1 MTATRYLMLT
11 GLAALAAAAAV
22 HPAAAQRDRDRD
34 RSRDDYAF
42 RLDTT
47 VKLDRQGLVELAIT
61 SGDISVTGWERGE
74 VRVRAFSERGTIDF
88 DATSSRV
95 ALDARARGGR
105 TGDTHYEVTMP
116 VGARLQMRSTSG
128 QLSARGIRGEVDAR
142 SSSGEIEIVEVTRAT
157 AATLSGSVRMVR
169 VDGNVRV
176 STMSGEV
183 EIQRVTG
190 DVEVGSVSGEI
201 AVTEARSRY
210 VRAQTTSGSI
220 SFDGTVDP
228 AGRYQFGSHSGSVHL
243 TLPDSVGATLGVET
257 LSGEIESDFPMTL
270 MPGERVSSTHGRRF
284 EFKLGDGRARISA
297 GTFSGEIQIER
308 GSGRAK
314 REE

>member
-1 MTATRYLMLT
+1 MTVTRYCILT
-11 GLAALAAAAAV
+11 GLAALAVAVAV

-34 RSRDDYAF
+34 RSRDEYAT

-47 VKLDRQGLVELAIT
+47 VALDRDGLVELAIT
-61 SGDISVTGWERGE
+61 SGSIIVTGWDRGE

-88 DATSSRV
+88 AATSSRV
-95 ALDARARGGR
+95 ALDARPRGGR
-105 TGDTHYEVTMP
+105 MGDTHYEITMP
-116 VGARLQMRSTSG
+116 VGARLQMRSISG
-128 QLSARGIRGEVDAR
+128 ELSARGVRGEVDAR
-142 SSSGEIEIVEVTRAT
+142 STSGEIEIADVTRAM
-157 AATLSGSVRMVR
+157 AATVSGSVRMLR
-169 VDGNVRV
+169 VEGNVRV
-176 STMSGEV
+176 STISGEV
-183 EIQRVTG
+183 ELQRVTG
-190 DVEVGSVSGEI
+190 DVEAGTVSGEI
-201 AVTEARSRY
+201 AVSEARSRY

-257 LSGEIESDFPMTL
+257 FSGEIDSDFPMTL
-270 MPGERVSSTHGRRF
+270 MPGERLSSTHGRRF

-308 GSGRAK
+308 GGGRAK